1 MLLIIHRCKS
11 LRLHCFDMKVCCSFL
26 LLLISVYG
34 VNDTLTV
41 LKQLQMRLR
50 EQKGTY
56 FPVERYIL
64 TWEYVEEEKQH
75 SSNNSEFPKCH
86 LCSS

>member
-1 MLLIIHRCKS
+1 
-11 LRLHCFDMKVCCSFL
+11 MKVCCSFL

-64 TWEYVEEEKQH
+64 TWEYVEEEK
-75 SSNNSEFPKCH
+75 
-86 LCSS
+86 